1 MRAATLL
8 TELQSSLSGHY
19 ISPVSTG
26 YSATIQQP
34 THSFDFHTSPEQMYV
49 HSHDQPI
56 IAHGQPQQPVT
67 LPNSLQPG
75 HGHDAI
81 SVNGYQ
87 QSNRRPRIPVSSS
100 GFVPLHSHST
110 LPSHPSEPT
119 SLPSYNS
126 TSHYAAQPYT
136 SVLPHAPYVQATA
149 PPSFTS
155 QPYQAPQSTPYPH
168 YMPAISMPTPGM
180 PPPAGSYVNPQVPT
194 SQQAPPAGS
203 YVNTQAPMS
212 QQAPPASTHNA
223 LYVNG
228 SAPSPPHDQMMHP
241 PHAQAASHIINT
253 GSRPLPLQPQ
263 ANFGQ
268 SQTPSAYAASQG
280 ILPQQTGQHNTVSYQ
295 PPAPFSP
302 IQAPPPPPPLPPPL
316 LYNTQAYIP
325 DNQPTLPPPPPPPPQ
340 PPSDSE
346 QSHAPARRRSSLPR
360 PPINYVQPP
369 PPPPPPLPNSY
380 SQGQPPPPPPPV
392 QNSNEPVQFIH
403 PGPPPKPPVMVDN
416 QSQWL
421 PHRNNLSLQNGY
433 GHIV

>member
-1 MRAATLL
+1 MRTATVL
-8 TELQSSLSGHY
+8 TGLQSSLSGHY
-19 ISPVSTG
+19 ISPVTTG
-26 YSATIQQP
+26 YSAMTQQP

-49 HSHDQPI
+49 HSHDQPF

-100 GFVPLHSHST
+100 GFVPLHSHSA

-126 TSHYAAQPYT
+126 TSHYPAQSYT
-136 SVLPHAPYVQATA
+136 SVLPYVQGAA

-155 QPYQAPQSTPYPH
+155 QPYQAPQSAPYPH
-168 YMPAISMPTPGM
+168 FIPVISMPTPGM
-180 PPPAGSYVNPQVPT
+180 PPPAGSYVNPQ
-194 SQQAPPAGS
+194 
-203 YVNTQAPMS
+203 APMS
-212 QQAPPASTHNA
+212 QQAPPAPTHNA

-241 PHAQAASHIINT
+241 HAQAASHITNT
-253 GSRPLPLQPQ
+253 GSRPLPPQPQ

-268 SQTPSAYAASQG
+268 SQTPNAYAASQA
-280 ILPQQTGQHNTVSYQ
+280 ILPQQTGQPNTVSYQ

-302 IQAPPPPPPLPPPL
+302 IQAPPPPPPPPPPL
-316 LYNTQAYIP
+316 VYHTQAYIQ
-325 DNQPTLPPPPPPPPQ
+325 DNQPTLPPPPPPPP

-346 QSHAPARRRSSLPR
+346 QSIGARRRSSLPR
-360 PPINYVQPP
+360 PPVNYVQPP
-369 PPPPPPLPNSY
+369 PPPPPPLPTNSY

-392 QNSNEPVQFIH
+392 QNPQVQFIH
-403 PGPPPKPPVMVDN
+403 PGPPPKPPIMVDN

-421 PHRNNLSLQNGY
+421 PHHNNLSLQNGY